1 LETYEQ
7 ELEDVS
13 KAQAGDNSAYER
25 LYRVYRQSVFSS
37 CLRLTRNVEDAEDLT
52 QQVFLRA
59 YLNLHAFRGECKL
72 GRWLYKIAVNEFLMH
87 LRKQRDKVSLDD
99 LGGHDLEISSHPH
112 PADAIVHRIMVS
124 QVLVTIPTYTRKIV
138 LLRHIVGWSQRELA
152 NFLGIP
158 LGTTKAQLSRARKA
172 LRGAFKAKA
181 QSGSS
186 ETRSQSRR
194 KLGAPHDRPLP
205 DGSESTLEPIEA
217 LI

>member
-13 KAQAGDNSAYER
+13 KAQAGDNAAYER

-99 LGGHDLEISSHPH
+99 LAGRDLEISNHPH
-112 PADAIVHRIMVS
+112 PADALVHKIMVS
-124 QVLVTIPTYTRKIV
+124 QVLVTIPTYTRRIV
-138 LLRHIVGWSQRELA
+138 LLRHLVGWSQRELA

-172 LRGAFKAKA
+172 LRGAFKAKV
-181 QSGSS
+181 QSRSS
-186 ETRSQSRR
+186 ETRSPSRR
-194 KLGAPHDRPLP
+194 KLAAPLSRRPSAS
-205 DGSESTLEPIEA
+205 SEGTLESIEFA
-217 LI
+217 A